1 MFSWFNIH
9 LNACLSI
16 HFYSFAGDLIAYI
29 AFQNRA
35 IKIRA
40 ERSLSTISNSFK
52 IVLQH
57 DIVVNIILLTDEEN
71 SINSERHAMP
81 PESMVHMQMYKTEV
95 INGEK
100 RVICTNE
107 LYGYSDLDSNQPL
120 QVSRVSLNDSES
132 KLVGNSVLSAVS
144 PTWMDEENAKS
155 SSTKEKKPVAPV
167 RRIGS
172 IIHEQR
178 LETAWLQI
186 AEKGTPGSLS
196 RWKPER
202 NQVLPQEGMYNRN
215 QTKSM
220 DSKSLTSHH
229 WEDELNAELNAL
241 KINNG
246 KVLIRNQ
253 TGIRADHYPMSPSLL
268 HNNFISEST

>member
-1 MFSWFNIH
+1 MS
-9 LNACLSI
+9 
-16 HFYSFAGDLIAYI
+16 
-29 AFQNRA
+29 
-35 IKIRA
+35 
-40 ERSLSTISNSFK
+40 
-52 IVLQH
+52 
-57 DIVVNIILLTDEEN
+57 
-71 SINSERHAMP
+71 
-81 PESMVHMQMYKTEV
+81 PESMVHKQMYKTEV

-107 LYGYSDLDSNQPL
+107 LYGYSDIDSYQPL
-120 QVSRVSLNDSES
+120 QVSRVSQNDSES
-132 KLVGNSVLSAVS
+132 KLVRNSALSAVS

-155 SSTKEKKPVAPV
+155 SSTKERKAVAPV
-167 RRIGS
+167 RRIES

-202 NQVLPQEGMYNRN
+202 NQVLPQEGICNRN
-215 QTKSM
+215 QTKST

-241 KINNG
+241 KTNG
-246 KVLIRNQ
+246 GKALIRDQ
-253 TGIRADHYPMSPSLL
+253 TGTRVDHYPMSPSLL
-268 HNNFISEST
+268 HNNFIIEST